1 MDSWSRPTKHAA
13 TPPPLYLTPGGEAIP
28 YCHTCGR
35 IISTRKSQTTKAAST
50 TVKYC
55 SDRCRHN
62 KPSQAPSSTD
72 RRIQDTFIA
81 LLDGKDLSLFL
92 SQDSN
97 TVVSPNPSVLKG
109 TKGVSKKVKGETRV
123 TVSCAEIEALV
134 FGVRHDPEKAYGRKK
149 NRARRGAPEP
159 KEWKPVDMEDK
170 DDDAE
175 NPLTVNPVDA
185 TNSSYSSETESDISA
200 TGQVDMISLRVRPP
214 QSKSEVNG
222 SIGGEKGWAEKIT
235 ETPEMLEKRLEGQK
249 RAEERELV
257 RCAARRLCAFGV
269 VVDDLVGGE
278 DGRDS
283 GGKGKGKE
291 KGKGKG
297 HGKGKQ
303 SVGLLRED
311 GDDGGGRQESRK
323 KCEAV
328 MSGNVVEAS
337 YAKGEW
343 GIRWR
348 E

>member
-1 MDSWSRPTKHAA
+1 
-13 TPPPLYLTPGGEAIP
+13 
-28 YCHTCGR
+28 
-35 IISTRKSQTTKAAST
+35 
-50 TVKYC
+50 
-55 SDRCRHN
+55 
-62 KPSQAPSSTD
+62 
-72 RRIQDTFIA
+72 
-81 LLDGKDLSLFL
+81 
-92 SQDSN
+92 
-97 TVVSPNPSVLKG
+97 
-109 TKGVSKKVKGETRV
+109 
-123 TVSCAEIEALV
+123 
-134 FGVRHDPEKAYGRKK
+134 
-149 NRARRGAPEP
+149 
-159 KEWKPVDMEDK
+159 
-170 DDDAE
+170 
-175 NPLTVNPVDA
+175 
-185 TNSSYSSETESDISA
+185 
-200 TGQVDMISLRVRPP
+200 MISLRVRPP

-278 DGRDS
+278 DAKDS
-283 GGKGKGKE
+283 GVKGKGKA

-297 HGKGKQ
+297 HGKGKE
-303 SVGLLRED
+303 SVGFLRED

>member
-1 MDSWSRPTKHAA
+1 
-13 TPPPLYLTPGGEAIP
+13 
-28 YCHTCGR
+28 
-35 IISTRKSQTTKAAST
+35 
-50 TVKYC
+50 
-55 SDRCRHN
+55 
-62 KPSQAPSSTD
+62 
-72 RRIQDTFIA
+72 
-81 LLDGKDLSLFL
+81 
-92 SQDSN
+92 
-97 TVVSPNPSVLKG
+97 
-109 TKGVSKKVKGETRV
+109 
-123 TVSCAEIEALV
+123 
-134 FGVRHDPEKAYGRKK
+134 
-149 NRARRGAPEP
+149 
-159 KEWKPVDMEDK
+159 
-170 DDDAE
+170 
-175 NPLTVNPVDA
+175 
-185 TNSSYSSETESDISA
+185 
-200 TGQVDMISLRVRPP
+200 MISLRVRPP

-269 VVDDLVGGE
+269 VVEDLFGGE

-283 GGKGKGKE
+283 GGKGK
-291 KGKGKG
+291 
-297 HGKGKQ
+297 GKGKQ